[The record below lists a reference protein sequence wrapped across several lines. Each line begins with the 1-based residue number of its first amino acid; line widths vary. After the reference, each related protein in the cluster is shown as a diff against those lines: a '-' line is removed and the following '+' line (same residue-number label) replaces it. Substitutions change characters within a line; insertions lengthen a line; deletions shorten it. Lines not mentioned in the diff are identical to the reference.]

1 MFPYPSGKLHMGH
14 VRNYTIGDVI
24 SRYKRLQD
32 INVFQPMGVGMLLV
46 CLQKM
51 LRCKIKSVQK
61 NGRIKILN
69 MKQQLMSLGFSYDW
83 SKELRTCEP
92 TYYQWEQELFSILAK
107 KGLVY
112 KKKSLVNWDP
122 VDQTVLAN
130 EQVIDGKG
138 WRSGADV
145 ELKEVDQWFF
155 KITDYAEELLSSL
168 DDLDWPENVK
178 AYAKKLDWQI
188 RRCRNK
194 ILSG

>member
-32 INVFQPMGVGMLLV
+32 INVFQPMGQMLLV

-61 NGRIKILN
+61 NGRIKILKP

-92 TYYQWEQELFSILAK
+92 TYYQWEQEL
-107 KGLVY
+107 LVFWQ
-112 KKKSLVNWDP
+112 KRVWSTKEISC
-122 VDQTVLAN
+122 
-130 EQVIDGKG
+130 
-138 WRSGADV
+138 
-145 ELKEVDQWFF
+145 ELG
-155 KITDYAEELLSSL
+155 SS
-168 DDLDWPENVK
+168 
-178 AYAKKLDWQI
+178 
-188 RRCRNK
+188 
-194 ILSG
+194 